1 MPRPLKAFTT
11 TAGFFDLAV
20 AAPSMKAALEAWGAD
35 ANLFHQGFARE
46 SHAVDVVTA
55 TMAKP
60 GVVLRRPVGTND
72 AYTEHAEVSDAF
84 VGQVKP
90 PRRKETVA
98 PPKSVDRAAHRR
110 AAVAYERQAA
120 KRERARLKEEAE
132 RQKETAR
139 RERAVAEAE
148 AALRAAEDAHERT
161 VAELAKA
168 QAALDRKM
176 SAEEKRWERDR
187 EKLKDAVRE
196 ARSSRHLR
204 VVS

>member
-20 AAPSMKAALEAWGAD
+20 ATPSMKAALEAWGAD

-72 AYTEHAEVSDAF
+72 PYTEHAEVSDAF

-90 PRRKETVA
+90 PRRKET
-98 PPKSVDRAAHRR
+98 DRR

-120 KRERARLKEEAE
+120 KREQARLKEEAE
-132 RQKETAR
+132 RREETAR

-148 AALRAAEDAHERT
+148 AALRAAEDAHECT
-161 VAELAKA
+161 VAEFTKA

-176 SAEEKRWERDR
+176 SAEERRWERDR